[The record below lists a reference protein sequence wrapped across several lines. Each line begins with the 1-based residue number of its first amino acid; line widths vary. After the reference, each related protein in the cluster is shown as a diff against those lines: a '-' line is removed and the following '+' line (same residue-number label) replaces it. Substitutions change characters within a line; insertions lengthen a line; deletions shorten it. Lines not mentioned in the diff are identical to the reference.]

1 MTITSKERRLYQQ
14 TILDRAKNPR
24 HFGIANPVNRAKK
37 LENPYCGDRIEITM
51 AVDETGTINDLK
63 FTGSGCALCL
73 ASADLMIET
82 VKGKTI
88 AQAQGTIEHF
98 HQVMLD
104 KIELNS
110 DYARLKAIEGASRYP
125 IKVKCVTLAWH
136 TLKAAII
143 DRSGDDSC
151 MNLTDTK

>member
-1 MTITSKERRLYQQ
+1 MTISLKERRLYQQ
-14 TILDRAKNPR
+14 TILDRSRNPR
-24 HFGIANPVNRAKK
+24 HFGTANPVNRAKK
-37 LENPYCGDRIEITM
+37 LENPYCGDRIEISM
-51 AVDETGTINDLK
+51 AVDEKDTISDLK

-73 ASADLMIET
+73 ASADLAIET

-88 AQAQGTIEHF
+88 DEATVIINHF

-104 KIELNS
+104 KIKLDS
-110 DYARLKAIEGASRYP
+110 TYPRLKAIEGVKRYP

-143 DRSGDDSC
+143 D
-151 MNLTDTK
+151 

>member
-24 HFGIANPVNRAKK
+24 HFGTANPIDKAYK
-37 LENPYCGDRIEITM
+37 LENLYCGDRIEISM
-51 AVDETGTINDLK
+51 AIDENSIIKNLK

-82 VKGKTI
+82 IKGKTI
-88 AQAQGTIEHF
+88 DEAREIIEHF
-98 HQVMLD
+98 HQVMLGQA
-104 KIELNS
+104 KLNS
-110 DYARLKAIEGASRYP
+110 DYPRLKAIEGVKSYP

-136 TLKAAII
+136 TLKAAI
-143 DRSGDDSC
+143 
-151 MNLTDTK
+151 TK

>member
-24 HFGIANPVNRAKK
+24 HSGRVNPIDLSGK
-37 LENPYCGDRIEITM
+37 LENPYCGDRIEITL
-51 AVDETGTINDLK
+51 AVDETGSRINDLK

-73 ASADLMIET
+73 ASADLMVET
-82 VKGKTI
+82 VQGKTI
-88 AQAQGTIEHF
+88 DEAREIIEHF

-104 KIELNS
+104 RAKLDS
-110 DYARLKAIEGASRYP
+110 TYPRLKAIEGVKRYP

-136 TLKAAII
+136 TLKTAIC
-143 DRSGDDSC
+143 DSFKDDFC
-151 MNLTDTK
+151 P